1 MFNIQVE
8 EVRVVKLYQSEI
20 MKHIWSV
27 FVLLLQDK
35 FQLVQELD
43 FDPIIVL
50 YIGNVSD
57 ILRL

>member
-8 EVRVVKLYQSEI
+8 EIRVVKLYQSEI
-20 MKHIWSV
+20 MKHIWGV
-27 FVLLLQDK
+27 FVLLLQDQL
-35 FQLVQELD
+35 QLVQELD

-50 YIGNVSD
+50 YVGNVSD

>member
-8 EVRVVKLYQSEI
+8 EVRVVKLYQSKI
-20 MKHIWSV
+20 MKHIWCV
-27 FVLLLQDK
+27 LVLLLQDK
-35 FQLVQELD
+35 FQLVQELY

-50 YIGNVSD
+50 YVGNVSD

>member
-8 EVRVVKLYQSEI
+8 EVRVVELYQSEI
-20 MKHIWSV
+20 MKHIWCV
-27 FVLLLQDK
+27 FVLLLQDQ

-50 YIGNVSD
+50 YVGNVSD

>member
-8 EVRVVKLYQSEI
+8 EVRVVELYQSEI
-20 MKHIWSV
+20 MKHIWCV
-27 FVLLLQDK
+27 LVLLLQDK

-50 YIGNVSD
+50 YVGNVSD

>member
-8 EVRVVKLYQSEI
+8 EVRVVELYQSEVV
-20 MKHIWSV
+20 KHIWCV
-27 FVLLLQDK
+27 LVLLLQDK

>member
-8 EVRVVKLYQSEI
+8 EVRVVELYQSEI
-20 MKHIWSV
+20 MKHIWGV
-27 FVLLLQDK
+27 FVLLLQDQL
-35 FQLVQELD
+35 QLVQELD

-50 YIGNVSD
+50 YVGNVSD